1 MSQRSPSLRVLAG
14 PLLLVGLAF
23 PALPLEAAQAQAAQA
38 VQAQAAQAQAVQA
51 RPAVTVAA
59 ASGRAEVQDAAGRWV
74 PLGQTRVVG
83 TTLRTGAGRVTL
95 KSGAGQITLGSA
107 SRLRVYD
114 QEPDLQEGQFFFAGS
129 GSFYALGW
137 HLNVQGGQVRADLL
151 PGSPRPR
158 VAVIAGRVR
167 LSSGSRTVQL
177 GAGEQLSLR
186 SGPPAAFTETDPWY
200 RAQFVGPGAA
210 TIEALRGAVEYRS
223 GEKVRGAT
231 MGQVLGTGD
240 RVSTGSGAWA
250 EIGFSGGGYLRLTE
264 QSELG
269 VLAVDKTARGREVTL
284 RLLRGSAWSVVQKGQ
299 GGYRITTPVVST
311 AVRGTTFRVD
321 AAGLVKVFEGQVELP
336 SEPAALVQAGQEKPA
351 GGEVRP
357 LVPDALDQ
365 FNLALDR
372 ERAAPLHA
380 QFSLPGAAARPWAE
394 QAPDLRVSAPQ
405 GSEVEARLVEA
416 RMGEQTLRLD
426 ESGAG
431 VFTLPASLPPLPD
444 GRYDVTLSARRA
456 GQLWQRRFPLVLDR
470 TVPVLEGVQRRTLG
484 RLLLLSGEVRDGP
497 ASADSR
503 LQLRIEGAGTP
514 QMRTLRP
521 GPFRVLLP
529 APTVPG
535 ELRLSVRDAAGNE
548 SHVTLP

>member
-95 KSGAGQITLGSA
+95 QNGAGQITLGSA

-284 RLLRGSAWSVVQKGQ
+284 RLLRGSAWNVVQKGQ

-336 SEPAALVQAGQEKPA
+336 SEPGVRLEQGQEKPA
-351 GGEVRP
+351 GGVVRP
-357 LVPDALDQ
+357 LMPDALDE

-372 ERAAPLHA
+372 ERAAPLA
-380 QFSLPGAAARPWAE
+380 PQLTLPGAPARPWA
-394 QAPDLRVSAPQ
+394 QQTPDLRVTAPQ
-405 GSEVEARLVEA
+405 GSEVEARLNGQTV
-416 RMGEQTLRLD
+416 RLGEI
-426 ESGAG
+426 GAG
-431 VFTLPASLPPLPD
+431 VFTLPAPLPTLPD
-444 GRYDVTLSARRA
+444 GRYDVTLSVRRSE
-456 GQLWQRRFPLVLDR
+456 QLWQRRFPLVLDR
-470 TVPVLEGVQRRTLG
+470 AAPVLDGVQRRTLG
-484 RLLLLSGEVRDGP
+484 RLLLISGEISDQP
-497 ASADSR
+497 ASGDSR
-503 LQLRIEGAGTP
+503 LQLHIEGAGAP
-514 QMRTLRP
+514 QTRTLRP

-529 APTVPG
+529 APSAPG

-548 SHVTLP
+548 SHVALP

>member
-23 PALPLEAAQAQAAQA
+23 PALPLEAAQAQAVQ
-38 VQAQAAQAQAVQA
+38 VQAQA

-95 KSGAGQITLGSA
+95 QNGAGQITLGSA

-336 SEPAALVQAGQEKPA
+336 SEPGVRLEQGQEKPA
-351 GGEVRP
+351 GGVVRP
-357 LVPDALDQ
+357 LIPDALDE

-372 ERAAPLHA
+372 ERAAPLA
-380 QFSLPGAAARPWAE
+380 PQLTLPGAPARPWA
-394 QAPDLRVSAPQ
+394 QQTPDLRVTAPQ
-405 GSEVEARLVEA
+405 GSEVEARLNGQTV
-416 RMGEQTLRLD
+416 RLGEI
-426 ESGAG
+426 GAG
-431 VFTLPASLPPLPD
+431 VFPLPVSLPALPD
-444 GRYDVTLSARRA
+444 GRYDVTLSVRRS

-470 TVPVLEGVQRRTLG
+470 AAPVLDGVQRRTLG

-548 SHVTLP
+548 SHVALP